1 MSNAI
6 QDRIKRVIQ
15 RFVTDE
21 AELNAVFQGEPILE
35 SVSIDSL
42 AIVHMVTDLEKE
54 FGIRFELDIVEQIF
68 ESITSLENFLTGHA
82 G

>member
-6 QDRIKRVIQ
+6 QDRIKLVIQ
-15 RFVTDE
+15 RFVADE
-21 AELNAVFQGEPILE
+21 AELNAVFRGEPILE

-54 FGIRFELDIVEQIF
+54 FETRFELDTVEQVF
-68 ESITSLENFLTGHA
+68 ESIITLENFLTGHA